1 MSLSWAYPTMLI
13 WLAACTGSNASDGA
27 DWMADVADTRGLA
40 ELSIPGTH
48 DSGALHEP
56 TTGLARCQDLTIAD
70 QLAAGVRYF
79 DVRCRHVADA
89 FEIYHGAIGQNQTFD
104 EVLAT
109 MSAFLDAH
117 PGEALIVSIKE
128 EAAPSGTTRPFD
140 ATFASYVARAA
151 DRWYLAPSLPRLG
164 DVRGKLVLLRRF
176 DAAAT
181 PLGIDATMW
190 PDNTT
195 FSITNAAQLQIQDA
209 FMVSDDAL
217 KWAAITSL
225 FAEARAGSPSTLF
238 LDYTS
243 GYQTISGLPNV
254 PSVADDINP
263 RLDAFLAD
271 PANRPARLGVLA
283 MDFVTAARA
292 RAIIATNAP

>member
-1 MSLSWAYPTMLI
+1 
-13 WLAACTGSNASDGA
+13 
-27 DWMADVADTRGLA
+27 MADVADTRGLA

-56 TTGLARCQDLTIAD
+56 TAGLARCQDLTIAD
-70 QLAAGVRYF
+70 QLAAGIRYF

-89 FEIYHGAIGQNQTFD
+89 FEIYHGPIGQDQTFD

-109 MSAFLDAH
+109 MFAFLDAH

-140 ATFASYVARAA
+140 ATFASYVARAP

-195 FSITNAAQLQIQDA
+195 FSITNAAQLRIQDA
-209 FMVSDDAL
+209 FMVTGDAL

-225 FAEARAGSPSTLF
+225 LAEARAGSPSTLF

-271 PANRPARLGVLA
+271 PANRTARLGVLA

>member
-1 MSLSWAYPTMLI
+1 MLL
-13 WLAACTGSNASDGA
+13 LAAACGGSDASVGA

-56 TTGLARCQDLTIAD
+56 TAGLARCQDLTIAD

-79 DVRCRHVADA
+79 DVRCRHVDDA
-89 FEIYHGAIGQNQTFD
+89 FEIYHGAIGQNQTYD

-176 DAAAT
+176 PTAST
-181 PLGIDATMW
+181 SLGIDGTMW

-195 FSITNAAQLQIQDA
+195 FSITNDAQLRIQDA
-209 FMVSDDAL
+209 FMVSDNAL

-271 PANRPARLGVLA
+271 PANRPARLGILA
-283 MDFVTAARA
+283 MDFVTVAHA

>member
-1 MSLSWAYPTMLI
+1 MLL
-13 WLAACTGSNASDGA
+13 WFAACGGLDSSDGV

-48 DSGALHEP
+48 DSGARREP
-56 TTGLARCQDLTIAD
+56 YAGLAKCQDLTIAD

-79 DVRCRHVADA
+79 DVRCRHVEDA
-89 FEIYHGAIGQNQTFD
+89 FLIYHGAIDQDQTFD

-109 MSAFLDAH
+109 MSAFLDEH
-117 PGEALIVSIKE
+117 PSEALIISVKE
-128 EAAPSGTTRPFD
+128 EAASSGTTRSFD
-140 ATFASYVARAA
+140 ATFASYVARAP
-151 DRWYLAPSLPRLG
+151 DRWHLAPSLPRLG
-164 DVRGKLVLLRRF
+164 DVRGKLLLLRRF
-176 DAAAT
+176 PAAGT
-181 PLGIDATMW
+181 PLGIDGTMW

-195 FSITNAAQLQIQDA
+195 FSITNDAALRIQDA

-217 KWAAITSL
+217 KWAAITGL
-225 FAEARAGSPSTLF
+225 LGEARAGSPSTLF

-263 RLDAFLAD
+263 RIDAFLAD
-271 PANRPARLGVLA
+271 PANRSARLGVLA

-292 RAIIATNAP
+292 RAIISTNR